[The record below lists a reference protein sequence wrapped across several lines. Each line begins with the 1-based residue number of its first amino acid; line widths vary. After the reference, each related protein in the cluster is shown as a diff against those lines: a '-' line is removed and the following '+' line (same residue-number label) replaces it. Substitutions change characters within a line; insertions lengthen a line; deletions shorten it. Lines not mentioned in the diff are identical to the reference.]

1 MKKIYTKTIS
11 AIAAFALALC
21 IAPASA
27 EPGSADDPLIT
38 LSDVEDVLIPQLK
51 SYVDSS
57 VENIPTSSG
66 PQNVTVEGGAYF
78 NIVNVS
84 KGQTI
89 IGDKSCQMIL
99 RMGSGK
105 IVATQK
111 GGIADVTLG
120 YDLSN
125 GVDAPANHLLIV
137 PVDDGRGIKMTSN
150 GIIMICG
157 SYSVKS

>member
-1 MKKIYTKTIS
+1 MKNLLTKGIATIM
-11 AIAAFALALC
+11 ILALVIC
-21 IAPASA
+21 ITPVYAQ
-27 EPGSADDPLIT
+27 PGGSDDPLIT
-38 LSDVEDVLIPQLK
+38 LSYVEDVLIPQMK

-57 VENIPTSSG
+57 VANTSSG
-66 PQNVTVEGGAYF
+66 SQNVTVEGGLYF

-89 IGDKSCQMIL
+89 IGDRSCQMIL

-120 YDLSN
+120 YDLAN
-125 GVDAPANHLLIV
+125 GADAPANHLLII

-150 GIIMICG
+150 GIVMICG
-157 SYSVKS
+157 SYSVKN

>member
-1 MKKIYTKTIS
+1 MKKTFTK
-11 AIAAFALALC
+11 AIVSVLSFAMALC

-38 LSDVEDVLIPQLK
+38 LSYVEDVLIPQMK
-51 SYVDSS
+51 GYVDSS
-57 VENIPTSSG
+57 VAGIGASSA
-66 PQNVTVEGGAYF
+66 PQSVTVEGGSYY

-89 IGDKSCQMIL
+89 IGDRSCQMIL
-99 RMGSGK
+99 RMGSGT
-105 IVATQK
+105 IVATEK

-120 YDLSN
+120 YDLPN
-125 GVDAPANHLLIV
+125 GTAAPSNHLLII
-137 PVDDGRGIKMTSN
+137 PVDDGRGIKMTSD

-157 SYSVKS
+157 SYSVKR

>member
-38 LSDVEDVLIPQLK
+38 LSYVEDILIPQLK

-57 VENIPTSSG
+57 VENIPVSSG
-66 PQNVTVEGGAYF
+66 PQSVTVEGGTYF

-99 RMGSGK
+99 RMGSGQ

-111 GGIADVTLG
+111 GGIADVTAG
-120 YDLSN
+120 YDLTN
-125 GVDAPANHLLIV
+125 GVDAPANHLLVV
-137 PVDDGRGIKMTSN
+137 PLDDGRGIKMASN